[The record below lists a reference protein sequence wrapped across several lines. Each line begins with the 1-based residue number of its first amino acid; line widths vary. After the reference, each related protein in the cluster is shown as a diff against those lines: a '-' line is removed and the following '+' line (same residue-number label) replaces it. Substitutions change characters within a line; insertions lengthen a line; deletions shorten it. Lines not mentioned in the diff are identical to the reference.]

1 MCYNT
6 PMVHIGN
13 SWDELL
19 RKEWEEPYYRELRAF
34 LASEYRSRVIFPPM
48 NDIFNAFKLCAYE
61 NVKVVILGQDPY
73 HGDGQAHGLA
83 FSVKKGVEIP
93 PSLKNIY
100 KEMESDIGFHAPA
113 HGCLEGW
120 AKQGVFLLNTAL
132 TVRCGQPLSH
142 RGKGWE
148 IFTDHVISLLSA
160 REKPMVFLLWGANA
174 RSKRSL
180 IDASRHLVLEAPH
193 PSPLSAFAGFFGCRH
208 FSKAN
213 AFLERQGEGVDWRLD
228 D

>member
-1 MCYNT
+1 
-6 PMVHIGN
+6 MVHIGN

-19 RKEWEEPYYRELRAF
+19 KNEWEMPYYRELRAF
-34 LASEYRSRVIFPPM
+34 LASEYRTKTIFPPM
-48 NDIFNAFKLCAYE
+48 NDIFNAFKFCPYE
-61 NVKVVILGQDPY
+61 KVKVVILGQDPY

-83 FSVKKGVEIP
+83 FSVRKGVEIP

-100 KEMESDIGFHAPA
+100 KELESDIGCEVPT
-113 HGCLEGW
+113 HGCLESW

-132 TVRCGQPLSH
+132 TVRKGQPLSH

-148 IFTDHVISLLSA
+148 TFTDHVISILSA
-160 REKPMVFLLWGANA
+160 RKEPMVFLLWGSNA
-174 RSKRSL
+174 RSKKGL

-208 FSKAN
+208 FSRAN
-213 AFLERQGEGVDWRLD
+213 AFLARVGENEIDWRID
-228 D
+228 

>member
-1 MCYNT
+1 
-6 PMVHIGN
+6 MVHIGN

-19 RKEWEEPYYRELRAF
+19 KNEWDAPYYTELRAF
-34 LASEYRSRVIFPPM
+34 LASEYRTKEIYPPM
-48 NDIFNAFKLCAYE
+48 FDIFNAFKLCPYE
-61 NVKVVILGQDPY
+61 DVKVVILGQDPY
-73 HGDGQAHGLA
+73 YGEGQAHGLA

-100 KEMESDIGFHAPA
+100 KELASDVGFKIPS

-132 TVRCGQPLSH
+132 TVRKGQPLSH

-148 IFTDHVISLLSA
+148 VFTDHVISLLSR

-174 RSKRSL
+174 RGKKTL
-180 IDASRHLVLEAPH
+180 IDRSRHLVLEAPH

-208 FSKAN
+208 FSQAN
-213 AFLERQGEGVDWRLD
+213 AFLARHGQQQVDWSID
-228 D
+228 

>member
-1 MCYNT
+1 
-6 PMVHIGN
+6 MVHIGN
-13 SWDELL
+13 SWDKLL
-19 RKEWEEPYYRELRAF
+19 EKEWSETYYLVLRSF
-34 LASEYRSRVIFPPM
+34 LAAEYRSKVVYPPM
-48 NDIFNAFKLCAYE
+48 NDIFNAFKYCAYE
-61 NVKVVILGQDPY
+61 DVKVVILGQDPY
-73 HGDGQAHGLA
+73 YGEGQAHGLA

-100 KEMESDIGFHAPA
+100 KELQSDIGFKIPA

-132 TVRCGQPLSH
+132 TVRKGQPLSH
-142 RGKGWE
+142 RGNGWE
-148 IFTDHVISLLSA
+148 IFTDHVISLLSK

-174 RSKRSL
+174 RSKKSL
-180 IDASRHLVLEAPH
+180 IDTSRHLVLEAPH

-213 AFLERQGEGVDWRLD
+213 AFLAKQGESVDWTID
-228 D
+228 